1 MSPMMQNESSIDSI
15 WQAELLNVA
24 RGASGGFLFG
34 LPLLYTVEVW
44 LIGASTTPPRMLLAL
59 GITFVVVYLLNQSE
73 GFRSYLQIKP
83 IDALMETVEAMGI
96 GIVCAL
102 FALVL
107 LCRITPDT
115 PLNEA
120 LGKLIFEGIPFSIG
134 VALARSTLRGDRAVR
149 TLKKAKRLPKT
160 NLVQATFVDLDATLI
175 GALIVAFSI
184 APTDEVDA
192 LSASIPPLWLL
203 LIMLVSLIIS
213 YCIVFVAGL
222 TNQTER
228 RQQRGFLQR
237 PINETLICYLLCLVA
252 SALMLWF
259 FQQLNWSDPWQE
271 WLSEM
276 IVLGL
281 PATIGGAAGRLVI

>member
-1 MSPMMQNESSIDSI
+1 MIQQNSPSDSI
-15 WQAELLNVA
+15 WQAEFLNLV
-24 RGASGGFLFG
+24 RGASGAFLFG

-44 LIGASTTPPRMLLAL
+44 LIGSSTTPPRMLLVL
-59 GITFVVVYLLNQSE
+59 GITFVLVYLLNQSE

-115 PLNEA
+115 PLNED

-134 VALARSTLRGDRAVR
+134 VALARSTLSSDRAIR
-149 TLKKAKRLPKT
+149 TVKKAKRLPKT
-160 NLVQATFVDLDATLI
+160 NLLQSTFVDLDATLI

-184 APTDEVDA
+184 APTDEVDL
-192 LSASIPPLWLL
+192 LSASIPPPWLL
-203 LIMLVSLIIS
+203 LIMFVSLTSS

-222 TNQTER
+222 TNQAER
-228 RQQRGFLQR
+228 FQQRGFLQR
-237 PINETLICYLLCLVA
+237 PINETLICYLVCLAA

-259 FQQLNWSDPWQE
+259 FQQLNWNDPWQE
-271 WLSEM
+271 WLSEI

-281 PATIGGAAGRLVI
+281 PATIGGSAGRLVI